1 MRSRTVF
8 ALVALVLTGVMAA
21 HGYAAEPDQFAAMKV
36 ATVNGDPVTIKDLRS
51 QFKNRHGGHTK
62 FLGGEEELRTF
73 LRISIEDRLLLQE
86 AYEIG
91 LDSDP
96 AVKAQSDAFED
107 NKAAD
112 YLVKVE
118 VEDKSEPSKEEA
130 RAIWEKYGTFL
141 VQIRE
146 IGVRTRIEAEEI
158 RNGLLHGADPEML
171 ARTCSLLMTRQRG
184 GLRLAGWGG
193 DDPEREAMILALEP
207 GDVSPV
213 LEIDGGFEV
222 LVGEGRVDA
231 IRPEFDKVSDSIMAI
246 LRKRKKEE
254 REKAIA
260 SEVWTKYHAQVTLAD
275 PSLSAFRA
283 LLEATPQAPVATWDG
298 GQLAA
303 RATASLED
311 LKLLDAMPA
320 AEARAQLTARIR
332 ATTNS
337 ALFALE
343 ARARKLNEVPEIAYS
358 VTDFR
363 EKLMLDALYGE
374 HILKEFTLSDDEVR
388 TYYDAHKTD
397 FSQQERRRVAQ
408 ILVGSE
414 KEAKAI
420 AAELAKGADFAQL
433 AKTRSKDITTA
444 SAGGDL
450 GWITSDHVPP
460 TFADVF
466 KLPAGKF
473 TQPVRTA
480 AGWHIIAVSEVQEKR
495 LLSFAEAKDAAKNV
509 VSEQKKRTMRD
520 VWLKTLRDAA
530 KIEIDDE
537 AIRKYCAA
545 NPIDPNKPA
554 PSMQHA
560 MDGKPAG
567 H

>member
-1 MRSRTVF
+1 MRSRPVI
-8 ALVALVLTGVMAA
+8 ALGAVLLAA
-21 HGYAAEPDQFAAMKV
+21 TIAIPATAAETDQFAGMTV
-36 ATVNGDPVTIKDLRS
+36 ATVNGDAVTIKDLRS

-91 LDSDP
+91 LDEDP
-96 AVKAQSDAFED
+96 AVKAQSDSFED
-107 NKAAD
+107 TKSAD
-112 YLVKVE
+112 YFVKVE
-118 VEDKSEPSKEEA
+118 VEDKAEPSKEEA
-130 RAIWEKYGTFL
+130 HDVWEKYGTFL
-141 VQIRE
+141 VRIRE
-146 IGVRTRIEAEEI
+146 IGVRTRSEAEEI
-158 RNGLLHGADPEML
+158 RTGLLHGGDADTL

-193 DDPEREAMILALEP
+193 DDPEREAMILALDA

-213 LEIDGGFEV
+213 LEIDGGFDV
-222 LVGEGRVDA
+222 FVGEGRVDA
-231 IRPEFDKVSDSIMAI
+231 VRPEFDKVSETITAI
-246 LRKRKKEE
+246 LRKRKKEA

-260 SEVWTKYHAQVTLAD
+260 SEVWSKYHAQVTMAE
-275 PSLSAFRA
+275 PSVGAFRT
-283 LLEATPQAPVATWDG
+283 LLESTPQAAVAKWDG

-303 RATASLED
+303 RDAASLED
-311 LKLLDAMPA
+311 LKLLDAMSA
-320 AEARAQLTARIR
+320 ADARAQLTARIR

-343 ARARKLNEVPEIAYS
+343 ARARKLNQVPEVAYA

-374 HILKEFTLSDDEVR
+374 HILKEFKLSDDEVR
-388 TYYDAHKTD
+388 AYYDSHKAD
-397 FSQQERRRVAQ
+397 FSEQERRRVSQ

-414 KEAKAI
+414 MEAKAI
-420 AAELAKGADFAQL
+420 VTELAKGADFAQV
-433 AKTRSKDITTA
+433 AKSRSRDITTA

-460 TFADVF
+460 VFSDVF
-466 KLPAGKF
+466 KLSAGKF
-473 TQPVRTA
+473 TQPVRTS
-480 AGWHIIAVSEVQEKR
+480 AGWHVIYVSEVQPKR
-495 LLSFAEAKDAAKNV
+495 LLSFAEAKEAAKNV
-509 VSEQKKRTMRD
+509 VSEQKKRAMRD

-530 KIEIDDE
+530 KIEVDDE

-545 NPIDPNKPA
+545 NPLDPNKPA

-560 MDGKPAG
+560 MDAKPVG